1 MPDVP
6 VVLVIEDEKPI
17 VRFLAASLRG
27 QDYRVEVA
35 ETGAQALAMLAEH
48 LPDLIILDLGLPD
61 MDGIEVLDGIRGW
74 SGIPILVL
82 SARSTSEEK
91 VRALEHGADDYVTK
105 PFDMAELVARVRAA
119 TRRAQMRG
127 ETVADPIV
135 TTSAFEIDR
144 SSAKVTRGSE
154 QVRLTPTEWHILDV
168 LAANYGKLVTQRQ
181 LLADVWGPGY
191 EGQGH
196 YLRVHMAALRRKLEP
211 EPGRPVHLLTE
222 PGLGYRLV

>member
-1 MPDVP
+1 MN
-6 VVLVIEDEKPI
+6 
-17 VRFLAASLRG
+17 
-27 QDYRVEVA
+27 
-35 ETGAQALAMLAEH
+35 
-48 LPDLIILDLGLPD
+48 PDLVILDLGLPD

-74 SGIPILVL
+74 SKIPILVL

-127 ETVADPIV
+127 EGLADPIV

-144 SSAKVTRGSE
+144 SAALVTRGSE

-168 LAANYGKLVTQRQ
+168 LAANFGKLVSQQ
-181 LLADVWGPGY
+181 
-191 EGQGH
+191 
-196 YLRVHMAALRRKLEP
+196 AA
-211 EPGRPVHLLTE
+211 H
-222 PGLGYRLV
+222 

>member
-1 MPDVP
+1 MTTIL
-6 VVLVIEDEKPI
+6 VVDDEAPLLHALVINLRARDYQDE
-17 VRFLAASLRG
+17 AAATGRAAL
-27 QDYRVEVA
+27 EKVA
-35 ETGAQALAMLAEH
+35 RAR
-48 LPDLIILDLGLPD
+48 PDLVILDLGLPD

-91 VRALEHGADDYVTK
+91 VRALEHGADDYETK

>member
-1 MPDVP
+1 MTDTYAVTAAELRQFFERYEQLDAEKRDIADQQKE
-6 VVLVIEDEKPI
+6 VV
-17 VRFLAASLRG
+17 
-27 QDYRVEVA
+27 
-35 ETGAQALAMLAEH
+35 
-48 LPDLIILDLGLPD
+48 
-61 MDGIEVLDGIRGW
+61 
-74 SGIPILVL
+74 
-82 SARSTSEEK
+82 
-91 VRALEHGADDYVTK
+91 
-105 PFDMAELVARVRAA
+105 AELVARVRAA

-127 ETVADPIV
+127 EAVADPIV